1 LCNRL
6 HKEINIDSE
15 NPVNN
20 IVGIQK
26 MKHLINPAMSISAA
40 LAAILLST
48 TAMADTDTTV
58 TVTAEAVAV
67 VASDQVS
74 RDRAEKATT
83 VATEQAIA
91 AVLANTKLDL
101 DIRLIGPTSTRIAG
115 DR

>member
-1 LCNRL
+1 MT
-6 HKEINIDSE
+6 
-15 NPVNN
+15 P
-20 IVGIQK
+20 Q
-26 MKHLINPAMSISAA
+26 INPGRTITVA

-48 TAMADTDTTV
+48 TASADTDTTV
-58 TVTAEAVAV
+58 NVAAEAVSV

-74 RDRAEKATT
+74 RDRAENATT
-83 VATEQAIA
+83 AATEQAIA